1 MIQDGFILVD
11 KPEGWTSFKTDRF
24 IGKLLGTRKVG
35 HLGTLDPFATGL
47 LPVFVGKGLK
57 FLRFCEG
64 FDKGYS
70 CKCVFGAT
78 TDTMDKTGEFVTENY
93 PSSDDI
99 AALENSNYEV
109 IRSAMEKVKA
119 TKEQLPP
126 AYSAKKIDGVKAYE
140 LARKGELPDL
150 KPAKVNIYSLD
161 ITNIEKRDKGLAV
174 DFDCMC
180 SKGTYIRT
188 ICSDLGDITGY
199 GAYAEELR
207 RTVNGQFS
215 VKDAFTPEE
224 LEKMAEDG
232 DFSFVRDASE
242 TISFLPEIKLDG
254 KQTKDIK
261 FGRKI
266 AFPGPVDHEVSD
278 ENRVYYRATSE
289 GSLIAVVFPAMEN
302 GRLTMRIER
311 LYAHD

>member
-24 IGKLLGTRKVG
+24 VGKLLGTRKVG

-57 FLRFCEG
+57 YLRFCEG

-70 CKCVFGAT
+70 CKCIFGAT
-78 TDTMDKTGEFVTENY
+78 TDTMDKTGEFTSENY
-93 PSSDDI
+93 PSSE
-99 AALENSNYEV
+99 ALDQLEKSDYKL
-109 IRSAMEKVKA
+109 IRDAFAKVKN

-140 LARKGELPDL
+140 LARKGEMPDL
-150 KPAKVNIYSLD
+150 KPAKIDIYSLD
-161 ITNIEKRDKGLAV
+161 ITNIEKREKGLAA
-174 DFDCMC
+174 DFDCLC

-188 ICSDLGDITGY
+188 ICSDLGEITGF
-199 GAYAEELR
+199 GAYAESLR
-207 RTVNGQFS
+207 RTVNGQFN
-215 VKDAFTPEE
+215 VKDAYTPEE
-224 LEKMAEDG
+224 LEKMTSAG

-242 TISFLPEIKLDG
+242 TISFLPEIKLDP

-266 AFPGPVDHEVSD
+266 AFPIDVVLNGD
-278 ENRVYYRATSE
+278 ERIYYRATSE
-289 GSLIAVVFPAMEN
+289 DKLIAVVFPAIEN
-302 GRLTMRIER
+302 GVLTMRIER
-311 LYAHD
+311 LFAHD

>member
-24 IGKLLGTRKVG
+24 VGRLLGTRKVG

-47 LPVFVGKGLK
+47 LPVFAGKGLK

-70 CKCVFGAT
+70 CRCVFGAA
-78 TDTMDKTGEFVTENY
+78 TDTMDKTGEILSENY
-93 PSSDDI
+93 PSADVLEELEKSDY
-99 AALENSNYEV
+99 AL
-109 IRSAMEKVKA
+109 IRSAALKVKE

-140 LARKGELPDL
+140 LARKGEMPDL
-150 KPAKVNIYSLD
+150 KPSPVTIYSLD
-161 ITNIEKRDKGLAV
+161 ITDITKRDKGLAI

-188 ICSDLGDITGY
+188 ICSDLGDITGF
-199 GAYAEELR
+199 GAYAESLR
-207 RTVNGQFS
+207 RTVNGQFN
-215 VKDAFTPEE
+215 VKDAYTPDE
-224 LEKMAEDG
+224 LEKMAEAG

-242 TISFLPEIKLDG
+242 TISFLPEIKLDP

-266 AFPGPVDHEVSD
+266 AFPIDVKPEGGE
-278 ENRVYYRATSE
+278 RIYYRATNE
-289 GSLIAVVFPAMEN
+289 DKLIAVVFPQEEN
-302 GRLTMRIER
+302 GDLVMRIER

>member
-24 IGKLLGTRKVG
+24 VGRLLGTRKVG

-47 LPVFVGKGLK
+47 LPVFAGKGLK

-70 CKCVFGAT
+70 CRCVFGAA
-78 TDTMDKTGEFVTENY
+78 TDTMDKTGEIISENY
-93 PSSDDI
+93 PSADVLEELEKTDY
-99 AALENSNYEV
+99 AL
-109 IRSAMEKVKA
+109 IRSAALKVKE

-126 AYSAKKIDGVKAYE
+126 AYSAKKINGVKAYE
-140 LARKGELPDL
+140 LARKGEMPDL
-150 KPAKVNIYSLD
+150 KPSPVTIYSLD
-161 ITNIEKRDKGLAV
+161 ITDIMKRDKGLAI

-188 ICSDLGDITGY
+188 ICSDLGDITGF
-199 GAYAEELR
+199 GAYAESLR
-207 RTVNGQFS
+207 RTVNGQFN
-215 VKDAFTPEE
+215 VKDAYTPDE
-224 LEKMAEDG
+224 LEKMAEAG

-242 TISFLPEIKLDG
+242 TISFLPEIKLDP

-261 FGRKI
+261 FGRRDRPEGEERI
-266 AFPGPVDHEVSD
+266 
-278 ENRVYYRATSE
+278 YYRATNE
-289 GSLIAVVFPAMEN
+289 DKLIAVVFPQEEN
-302 GRLTMRIER
+302 GDLVMRIER
-311 LYAHD
+311 LYAHDYNLQYIQP

>member
-24 IGKLLGTRKVG
+24 VGGLLGTRKVG

-70 CKCVFGAT
+70 CRCIFGAR
-78 TDTMDKTGEFVTENY
+78 TDSMDKTGDFISENY
-93 PSSDDI
+93 PTESDLDEL
-99 AALENSNYEV
+99 ARTDYKTVRDAFL
-109 IRSAMEKVKA
+109 KVKA
-119 TKEQLPP
+119 IKEQLPP
-126 AYSAKKIDGVKAYE
+126 AYSAKKIDGKKAYE

-150 KPAKVNIYSLD
+150 KPAPVTIYSLD
-161 ITNIEKRDKGLAV
+161 ITNIEIPEKGLAV
-174 DFDCMC
+174 DFDCLC

-199 GAYAEELR
+199 GAYAESLR
-207 RTVNGQFS
+207 RTINGQFS
-215 VKDAFTPEE
+215 VKDAFTPDE
-224 LEKMAEDG
+224 LQKMVEAG
-232 DFSFVRDASE
+232 DLSFVRDASE
-242 TISFLPEIKLDG
+242 TITFLPEIKLDA
-254 KQTKDIK
+254 KQTKDIM

-266 AFPGPVDHEVSD
+266 AFPFDVKTEGE
-278 ENRVYYRATSE
+278 ERIYYRATSE
-289 GSLIAVVFPAMEN
+289 GKLIAVVFPAVEK
-302 GRLTMRIER
+302 GELVMRIER

>member
-24 IGKLLGTRKVG
+24 VGRLLGTRKVG

-70 CKCVFGAT
+70 CRCIFGAR
-78 TDTMDKTGEFVTENY
+78 TDSMDKTGEFISENY
-93 PSSDDI
+93 PTESDLDEL
-99 AALENSNYEV
+99 ARTDYKTVRDAFL
-109 IRSAMEKVKA
+109 KVKA
-119 TKEQLPP
+119 IKEQLPP
-126 AYSAKKIDGVKAYE
+126 AYSAKKIDGKKAYE

-150 KPAKVNIYSLD
+150 KPAPVTIYSLD
-161 ITNIEKRDKGLAV
+161 ITNIEVPEKGLAV
-174 DFDCMC
+174 DFDCLC

-199 GAYAEELR
+199 GAYAESLR
-207 RTVNGQFS
+207 RTINGQFS
-215 VKDAFTPEE
+215 VKDAFTPDE
-224 LEKMAEDG
+224 LQKMVEAG

-242 TISFLPEIKLDG
+242 TITFLPEIKLDA
-254 KQTKDIK
+254 KQTKDIM

-266 AFPGPVDHEVSD
+266 AFPFDVKTKGD
-278 ENRVYYRATSE
+278 ERIYYRATSE
-289 GSLIAVVFPAMEN
+289 DKLIAVVFPAVEK
-302 GRLTMRIER
+302 GELVMRIER

>member
-24 IGKLLGTRKVG
+24 VGKLLGTRKVG

-47 LPVFVGKGLK
+47 LPVFAGKGLK
-57 FLRFCEG
+57 YLRFCEG

-70 CKCVFGAT
+70 CKCVFGAE
-78 TDTMDKTGEFVTENY
+78 TDTMDKTGEITSENY
-93 PSSDDI
+93 PSPE
-99 AALENSNYEV
+99 ALEQLEKSDYKL
-109 IRSAMEKVKA
+109 IRDAVLKVKE

-140 LARKGELPDL
+140 LARKGEMPDL
-150 KPAKVNIYSLD
+150 KPAKITIYSLD
-161 ITNIEKRDKGLAV
+161 ITDIEKREKGLAI
-174 DFDCMC
+174 DFDCLC

-188 ICSDLGDITGY
+188 ICSDLGSNTGY
-199 GAYAEELR
+199 GAYAEALR
-207 RTVNGQFS
+207 RTVNGQFN
-215 VKDAFTPEE
+215 VKDAYTPEM
-224 LEKMAEDG
+224 LEKMAEAG

-242 TISFLPEIKLDG
+242 TVSFLPEIKLDQ

-266 AFPGPVDHEVSD
+266 EFPIDVKLNGD
-278 ENRVYYRATSE
+278 ERIYYRATSE
-289 GSLIAVVFPAMEN
+289 DKLIAVVFPAMEN
-302 GRLTMRIER
+302 GILTMRIER
-311 LYAHD
+311 LFAHD

>member
-24 IGKLLGTRKVG
+24 VGKLLGTRKVG

-70 CKCVFGAT
+70 CKCIFGAT
-78 TDTMDKTGEFVTENY
+78 TDTMDKTGEFTSENY
-93 PSSDDI
+93 PSEAVLAELADTDY
-99 AALENSNYEV
+99 AA
-109 IRSAMEKVKA
+109 IREAILKVKN

-140 LARKGELPDL
+140 LARKGEMPDL
-150 KPAKVNIYSLD
+150 KPASVTIYKLD
-161 ITNIEKRDKGLAV
+161 ITDISRPEKGLAI
-174 DFDCMC
+174 DFDCEC

-188 ICSDLGDITGY
+188 ICSDLGDITGF
-199 GAYAEELR
+199 GAYADSLR
-207 RTVNGQFS
+207 RTINGQFS
-215 VKDAFTPEE
+215 VKDAYTPEQ
-224 LEKMAEDG
+224 LEKMVSEG
-232 DFSFVRDASE
+232 NFSFVRDASE
-242 TISFLPEIKLDG
+242 TISFLPEIKLDP
-254 KQTKDIK
+254 KQAKDIK

-266 AFPGPVDHEVSD
+266 AFPFEVEIEGD
-278 ENRVYYRATSE
+278 ERIYYRATFE
-289 GSLIAVVFPAMEN
+289 DSLIAVVFPSVEN
-302 GRLTMRIER
+302 GELIMRIER

>member
-24 IGKLLGTRKVG
+24 VGKLLGTRKVG

-70 CKCVFGAT
+70 CRCIFGAT
-78 TDTMDKTGEFVTENY
+78 TDTMDKTGVITSENY
-93 PSSDDI
+93 PSGPDI
-99 AALENSNYEV
+99 DLLEKSGYEPVVSAAL
-109 IRSAMEKVKA
+109 KVRE

-126 AYSAKKIDGVKAYE
+126 AYSAKKIDGKKAYE
-140 LARKGELPDL
+140 LARKGEMPEL
-150 KPAKVNIYSLD
+150 KPAPVTIYSLD
-161 ITNIEKRDKGLAV
+161 ITGVSKLDKGFAV

-188 ICSDLGDITGY
+188 ICSDLGSITGY
-199 GAYAEELR
+199 GAYAESLR
-207 RTVNGQFS
+207 RTVNGQFN
-215 VKDAFTPEE
+215 VKDAYTPEQ
-224 LEKMAEDG
+224 LEKMAQDG
-232 DFSFVRDASE
+232 DFSFVRDAAE
-242 TISFLPEIKLDG
+242 TVSFLPEIKLDA
-254 KQTKDIK
+254 KQAKDIR

-266 AFPGPVDHEVSD
+266 AFPAAVDHDVTD
-278 ENRVYYRATSE
+278 GNRVYYRATSE
-289 GSLIAVVFPAMEN
+289 GELIAVVFPAMEN
-302 GRLTMRIER
+302 GTMTMRIER

>member
-24 IGKLLGTRKVG
+24 VGGLLGTRKVG

-70 CKCVFGAT
+70 CKCIFGAR
-78 TDTMDKTGEFVTENY
+78 TDTMDKTGEFISENY
-93 PSSDDI
+93 PSASD
-99 AALENSNYEV
+99 LEELANSDYK
-109 IRSAMEKVKA
+109 ILRDAFLKVKA

-126 AYSAKKIDGVKAYE
+126 AYSAKKIDGKKAYE
-140 LARKGELPDL
+140 LARKGEMPDL
-150 KPAKVNIYSLD
+150 KPAPVTIYSLD
-161 ITNIEKRDKGLAV
+161 ITNIDVPGKGLAV
-174 DFDCMC
+174 DFDCLC

-199 GAYAEELR
+199 GAYADSLR
-207 RTVNGQFS
+207 RTINGQFN
-215 VKDAFTPEE
+215 VKDAYTPDELQKMVEE
-224 LEKMAEDG
+224 G
-232 DFSFVRDASE
+232 DFSFVRDAAE
-242 TISFLPEIKLDG
+242 TITFLPEIKLDA

-266 AFPGPVDHEVSD
+266 AFPFDVDLD
-278 ENRVYYRATSE
+278 GDDRIYYRATFE
-289 GSLIAVVFPAMEN
+289 DNLIAVVFPAKEKDE
-302 GRLTMRIER
+302 LVMRIER

>member
-1 MIQDGFILVD
+1 M
-11 KPEGWTSFKTDRF
+11 TSVKTDRF
-24 IGKLLGTRKVG
+24 VGRLLGTRKVG

-70 CKCVFGAT
+70 CRCIFGAE
-78 TDTMDKTGEFVTENY
+78 TDTMDKTGEITSENY
-93 PSSDDI
+93 PSADVLEQLEKSD
-99 AALENSNYEV
+99 YKQ
-109 IRSAMEKVKA
+109 IRDAFAKVKA

-140 LARKGELPDL
+140 LARKGETPDL
-150 KPAKVNIYSLD
+150 KPAPVTIYSLD
-161 ITNIEKRDKGLAV
+161 ITNIEKPEKGLAI
-174 DFDCMC
+174 DFDCLC

-188 ICSDLGDITGY
+188 ICSDLGEITGY
-199 GAYAEELR
+199 GAYAETLR
-207 RTVNGQFS
+207 RTVNGQFN
-215 VKDAFTPEE
+215 VKDAYTPDE
-224 LEKMAEDG
+224 LEKMAQAG

-242 TISFLPEIKLDG
+242 TISFLPEIKLDP

-266 AFPGPVDHEVSD
+266 AFPVDVDLEGD
-278 ENRVYYRATSE
+278 ERIYYRATSE
-289 GSLIAVVFPAMEN
+289 DKLIAVVFPAMEN
-302 GRLTMRIER
+302 GTLTMRIER

>member
-24 IGKLLGTRKVG
+24 VGKLLGTRKVG

-70 CKCVFGAT
+70 CKCIFGAT
-78 TDTMDKTGEFVTENY
+78 TDTMDKTGEFTSENY
-93 PSSDDI
+93 PSEAVLAELADTDY
-99 AALENSNYEV
+99 AA
-109 IRSAMEKVKA
+109 IREAVLKVKN

-140 LARKGELPDL
+140 LARKGEMPDL
-150 KPAKVNIYSLD
+150 KPASVTIYKLD
-161 ITNIEKRDKGLAV
+161 ITDISRPEKGLAI
-174 DFDCMC
+174 DFDCEC

-188 ICSDLGDITGY
+188 ICSDLGDITGF
-199 GAYAEELR
+199 GAYADSLR
-207 RTVNGQFS
+207 RTINGQFS
-215 VKDAFTPEE
+215 VKDAYTPEQ
-224 LEKMAEDG
+224 LEKMVSEG
-232 DFSFVRDASE
+232 NFSFVRDASE
-242 TISFLPEIKLDG
+242 TISFLPEIKLDP
-254 KQTKDIK
+254 KQAKDIK

-266 AFPGPVDHEVSD
+266 AFPFEVEIEGD
-278 ENRVYYRATSE
+278 ERIYYRATFE
-289 GSLIAVVFPAMEN
+289 DSLIAVVFPSVEN
-302 GRLTMRIER
+302 GELIMRIER

>member
-24 IGKLLGTRKVG
+24 IGKILGTRKVG

-47 LPVFVGKGLK
+47 LPVFAGRGLK

-70 CKCVFGAT
+70 CRCIFGAR
-78 TDTMDKTGEFVTENY
+78 TDTMDKTGGIISENY
-93 PSSDDI
+93 PSVSDMAGLSDSDY
-99 AALENSNYEV
+99 AVVREAF
-109 IRSAMEKVKA
+109 AKVKDS
-119 TKEQLPP
+119 KEQLPP
-126 AYSAKKIDGVKAYE
+126 AYSAKKIDGMKAYE

-150 KPAKVNIYSLD
+150 KPVPVKIYSLD
-161 ITNIEKRDKGLAV
+161 INGITDLAKGFAV

-199 GAYAEELR
+199 GAYAGSLR

-215 VKDAFTPEE
+215 VRDAYTPEQI
-224 LEKMAEDG
+224 EKMALEG

-242 TISFLPEIKLDG
+242 TISFLPEITLDG
-254 KQTKDIK
+254 RQARDIK

-266 AFPGPVDHEVSD
+266 AFPIPLPVEPD
-278 ENRVYYRATSE
+278 EKDRVYYRATYD
-289 GSLIAVVFPAMEN
+289 GQLIAVVYPAMEN
-302 GRLTMRIER
+302 GVLTMRIER
-311 LYAHD
+311 LFAHD

>member
-24 IGKLLGTRKVG
+24 VGKLLGTRKVG

-70 CKCVFGAT
+70 CKCIFGAT
-78 TDTMDKTGEFVTENY
+78 TDTMDKTGEFTSENY
-93 PSSDDI
+93 PSEDVLAELSNTDY
-99 AALENSNYEV
+99 AA
-109 IRSAMEKVKA
+109 IREAVLKVKN

-140 LARKGELPDL
+140 LARKGEMPDL
-150 KPAKVNIYSLD
+150 KPASVTIYKLD
-161 ITNIEKRDKGLAV
+161 ITDISRPEKGLAI
-174 DFDCMC
+174 DFDCEC

-188 ICSDLGDITGY
+188 ICSDLGDITGF
-199 GAYAEELR
+199 GAYADSLR
-207 RTVNGQFS
+207 RTINGQFS
-215 VKDAFTPEE
+215 VKDAYTPEQ
-224 LEKMAEDG
+224 LEKMASEG

-242 TISFLPEIKLDG
+242 TISFLPEIKLDP
-254 KQTKDIK
+254 KQAKDIK

-266 AFPGPVDHEVSD
+266 AFPFEVEIEGD
-278 ENRVYYRATSE
+278 ERIYYRATFE
-289 GSLIAVVFPAMEN
+289 DSLIAVVFPSVEN
-302 GRLTMRIER
+302 GELIMRIER

>member
-24 IGKLLGTRKVG
+24 VGGLLGTRKVG

-70 CKCVFGAT
+70 CKCIFGAR
-78 TDTMDKTGEFVTENY
+78 TDSMDKTGEFISENY
-93 PSSDDI
+93 PSASDLDEL
-99 AALENSNYEV
+99 ARTDYKT
-109 IRSAMEKVKA
+109 IRDAFLKVKA
-119 TKEQLPP
+119 IKEQLPP
-126 AYSAKKIDGVKAYE
+126 AYSAKKIDGKKAYE
-140 LARKGELPDL
+140 LARKGEIPDL
-150 KPAKVNIYSLD
+150 KPAPVTIYSLD
-161 ITNIEKRDKGLAV
+161 ITNIDVPEKGLAV
-174 DFDCMC
+174 DFDCLC

-199 GAYAEELR
+199 GAYAESLR
-207 RTVNGQFS
+207 RTVNGQFN
-215 VKDAFTPEE
+215 VNDAFTPEE
-224 LEKMAEDG
+224 LQKMVEAG

-242 TISFLPEIKLDG
+242 TITFLPEIKLDA

-266 AFPGPVDHEVSD
+266 AFPLDVKLEGE
-278 ENRVYYRATSE
+278 ERIYYRATSE
-289 GSLIAVVFPAMEN
+289 DKLIAVVFPAVEK
-302 GRLTMRIER
+302 GELVMRIER

>member
-24 IGKLLGTRKVG
+24 VGKLLGTRKVG

-47 LPVFVGKGLK
+47 LPVFAGKGLK
-57 FLRFCEG
+57 YLRFCEG

-70 CKCVFGAT
+70 CKCVFGAE
-78 TDTMDKTGEFVTENY
+78 TDTMDKTGEITSENY
-93 PSSDDI
+93 PSPE
-99 AALENSNYEV
+99 ALERLEKSDYKL
-109 IRSAMEKVKA
+109 IRDAVLKVKE

-140 LARKGELPDL
+140 LARKGKMPDL
-150 KPAKVNIYSLD
+150 KPAKITIYSLD
-161 ITNIEKRDKGLAV
+161 ITDIEKHEKGLAI
-174 DFDCMC
+174 DFDCLC

-188 ICSDLGDITGY
+188 ICSDLGSITGY
-199 GAYAEELR
+199 GAYAEALK
-207 RTVNGQFS
+207 RTVNGQFN
-215 VKDAFTPEE
+215 VKDAYTPEM
-224 LEKMAEDG
+224 LEKMAEAG

-242 TISFLPEIKLDG
+242 TVSFLPEIKLDQ

-266 AFPGPVDHEVSD
+266 DFPIDVKLNGD
-278 ENRVYYRATSE
+278 ERIYYRATSE
-289 GSLIAVVFPAMEN
+289 DKLIAVVFPAMET
-302 GRLTMRIER
+302 GILTMRIER
-311 LYAHD
+311 LFAHD

>member
-24 IGKLLGTRKVG
+24 VGGLLGTRKVG

-70 CKCVFGAT
+70 CKCIFGAR
-78 TDTMDKTGEFVTENY
+78 TDSMDKTGEFISENY
-93 PSSDDI
+93 PTESDLDELSRTDYKTVRD
-99 AALENSNYEV
+99 AFL
-109 IRSAMEKVKA
+109 KVKA
-119 TKEQLPP
+119 IKEQLPP
-126 AYSAKKIDGVKAYE
+126 AYSAKKIDGKKAYE

-150 KPAKVNIYSLD
+150 KPAPVTIYSLD
-161 ITNIEKRDKGLAV
+161 ITNIEVPEKGLAV
-174 DFDCMC
+174 DFDCLC

-199 GAYAEELR
+199 GAYAESLR
-207 RTVNGQFS
+207 RTINCQFS
-215 VKDAFTPEE
+215 VKDAFTPDE
-224 LEKMAEDG
+224 LQKMVEAG

-242 TISFLPEIKLDG
+242 TITFLPEIKLDA
-254 KQTKDIK
+254 KQTKDIM

-266 AFPGPVDHEVSD
+266 AFPFDAKPED
-278 ENRVYYRATSE
+278 EERIYYRATSE
-289 GSLIAVVFPAMEN
+289 GKLIAVVFPAVEK
-302 GRLTMRIER
+302 GELIMRIER

>member
-24 IGKLLGTRKVG
+24 VGGLLGTRKVG

-70 CKCVFGAT
+70 CRCIFGAR
-78 TDTMDKTGEFVTENY
+78 TDSMDKTGEFISENY
-93 PSSDDI
+93 PTESDLDEL
-99 AALENSNYEV
+99 ARTDYKTVRDAFL
-109 IRSAMEKVKA
+109 KVKA
-119 TKEQLPP
+119 IKEQLPP
-126 AYSAKKIDGVKAYE
+126 AYSAKKIDGKKAYE

-150 KPAKVNIYSLD
+150 KPAPVTIYSLD
-161 ITNIEKRDKGLAV
+161 ITNIEVPEKGLAV
-174 DFDCMC
+174 DFDCLC

-199 GAYAEELR
+199 GAYAESLR
-207 RTVNGQFS
+207 RTINGQFS
-215 VKDAFTPEE
+215 VKDAFTPDE
-224 LEKMAEDG
+224 LQKMVEAG

-242 TISFLPEIKLDG
+242 TITFLPEIKLDA
-254 KQTKDIK
+254 KQTKDIM

-266 AFPGPVDHEVSD
+266 AFPFDVKTEGE
-278 ENRVYYRATSE
+278 ERIYYRATSE
-289 GSLIAVVFPAMEN
+289 GKLIAVVFPAFEK
-302 GRLTMRIER
+302 GELVMRIER

>member
-24 IGKLLGTRKVG
+24 VGKLLGTRKVG

-70 CKCVFGAT
+70 CKCIFGAS
-78 TDTMDKTGEFVTENY
+78 TDTMDKTGEIISENY
-93 PSSDDI
+93 PSESD
-99 AALENSNYEV
+99 LEQLEKTDYKV
-109 IRSAMEKVKA
+109 IRDAFTKVKNI
-119 TKEQLPP
+119 KEQLPP
-126 AYSAKKIDGVKAYE
+126 AYSAKKIDGKKAYE
-140 LARKGELPDL
+140 LARKGEMPDL
-150 KPAKVNIYSLD
+150 KPAPVTIYSLD
-161 ITNIEKRDKGLAV
+161 IQTIVKADKGLAV

-188 ICSDLGDITGY
+188 ICSDLGEVSGF
-199 GAYAEELR
+199 GAYADSLR
-207 RTVNGQFS
+207 RTVNGQFN
-215 VKDAFTPEE
+215 VKDAYTPDE
-224 LEKMAEDG
+224 LEKMVQDG

-242 TISFLPEIKLDG
+242 TISFLPEIKLNA
-254 KQTKDIK
+254 KQTRDIK

-266 AFPGPVDHEVSD
+266 GFPEDVKCEFSD
-278 ENRVYYRATSE
+278 DDRVYYRATSE
-289 GSLIAVVFPAMEN
+289 GELIAVVFPSMEN
-302 GRLTMRIER
+302 NVLTMRIER

>member
-24 IGKLLGTRKVG
+24 VGNLLGTRKVG

-70 CKCVFGAT
+70 CKCIFGAK
-78 TDTMDKTGEFVTENY
+78 TDTMDKTGDIISENY
-93 PSSDDI
+93 PSEEELSE
-99 AALENSNYEV
+99 LEKTDYRI
-109 IRSAMEKVKA
+109 IRDAIEKVRN

-126 AYSAKKIDGVKAYE
+126 AYSAKKIDGRKAYE
-140 LARKGELPDL
+140 LARKGEMPDL
-150 KPAKVNIYSLD
+150 KPVPVNVYSLD
-161 ITNIEKRDKGLAV
+161 ITDISKPEKGLAV
-174 DFDCMC
+174 DFDCLC

-188 ICSDLGDITGY
+188 ICSDLGDFTGY
-199 GAYAEELR
+199 GAYADSLR
-207 RTVNGQFS
+207 RTVNGQFN

-224 LEKMAEDG
+224 LQKMADEG

-242 TISFLPEIKLDG
+242 TISFLPEIKLDP
-254 KQTKDIK
+254 KQAKDIG

-266 AFPGPVDHEVSD
+266 AFTVPSKDPGDD
-278 ENRVYYRATSE
+278 RIYYRATFE
-289 GSLIAVVFPAMEN
+289 GRLIAVVYPALEN
-302 GRLTMRIER
+302 GTLLMRIER

>member
-24 IGKLLGTRKVG
+24 VGKLLGTRKVG

-47 LPVFVGKGLK
+47 LPVFAGKGLK

-70 CKCVFGAT
+70 CRCIFGAR
-78 TDTMDKTGEFVTENY
+78 TDSMDKTGEVISENY
-93 PSSDDI
+93 PSDTELTEL
-99 AALENSNYEV
+99 AANDYISV
-109 IRSAMEKVKA
+109 RDAFAKVRD

-126 AYSAKKIDGVKAYE
+126 AYSAKKIDGKKAYE
-140 LARKGELPDL
+140 LARKGEMPDL
-150 KPAKVNIYSLD
+150 KPVPVTIYSLD
-161 ITNIEKRDKGLAV
+161 ITGIGELDKGFYA
-174 DFDCMC
+174 DFDCLC

-199 GAYAEELR
+199 GAYAWSLR
-207 RTVNGQFS
+207 RTVNGQFR
-215 VKDAFTPEE
+215 VKDAYTPEQ
-224 LEKMAEDG
+224 LEKMAAEG
-232 DFSFVRDASE
+232 DFSFVRDAAE
-242 TISFLPEIKLDG
+242 TISFLPEIRLDA
-254 KQTKDIK
+254 KQAKDIG

-266 AFPGPVDHEVSD
+266 VFPAQAESISD
-278 ENRVYYRATSE
+278 DEERIYYRATHE
-289 GSLIAVVFPAMEN
+289 GKLIAVVFPALEN
-302 GRLTMRIER
+302 GVLTMRIER

>member
-24 IGKLLGTRKVG
+24 VGKLLGTRKVG

-70 CKCVFGAT
+70 CRCIFGAT
-78 TDTMDKTGEFVTENY
+78 TDTMDKTGVITSENY
-93 PSSDDI
+93 PTAHDI
-99 AALENSNYEV
+99 LELENTQY
-109 IRSAMEKVKA
+109 RAFADAFRKVEQ

-126 AYSAKKIDGVKAYE
+126 AYSAKKIDGVKAYD
-140 LARKGELPDL
+140 LARKGETPDL
-150 KPAKVNIYSLD
+150 KPVPVNIYSL
-161 ITNIEKRDKGLAV
+161 NIKNCEVLDKGIAY
-174 DFDCMC
+174 DFDCLC

-188 ICSDLGDITGY
+188 ICYDLGKITGF
-199 GAYAEELR
+199 GAYAESLR
-207 RTVNGQFS
+207 RTINGQFN
-215 VKDAFTPEE
+215 VKDAYTPDE
-224 LEKMAEDG
+224 LEKMVQTG
-232 DFSFVRDASE
+232 DFSFVRDAAE
-242 TISFLPEIKLDG
+242 TISFLPEIKLDA
-254 KQTKDIK
+254 KQAKDIK

-266 AFPGPVDHEVSD
+266 AFPIPVDHEISD

-289 GSLIAVVFPAMEN
+289 GDLIAVVFPAMEN
-302 GRLTMRIER
+302 GSVIMRIER

>member
-24 IGKLLGTRKVG
+24 VGGLLGTRKVG

-70 CKCVFGAT
+70 CRCIFGAR
-78 TDTMDKTGEFVTENY
+78 TDSMDKTGEFISENY
-93 PSSDDI
+93 PTESDLDELSRTDYKTVRD
-99 AALENSNYEV
+99 AFL
-109 IRSAMEKVKA
+109 KVKA
-119 TKEQLPP
+119 IKEQLPP
-126 AYSAKKIDGVKAYE
+126 AYSAKKIDGKKAYE

-150 KPAKVNIYSLD
+150 KPAPVSIYSLD
-161 ITNIEKRDKGLAV
+161 ITNIEVPEKGLAV
-174 DFDCMC
+174 DFDCLC

-199 GAYAEELR
+199 GAYAESLR
-207 RTVNGQFS
+207 RTINGQFS
-215 VKDAFTPEE
+215 VKDAFTPDE
-224 LEKMAEDG
+224 LQKMVEAG

-242 TISFLPEIKLDG
+242 TITFLPEIKLDA
-254 KQTKDIK
+254 KQTKDIM

-266 AFPGPVDHEVSD
+266 AFPFDAKPED
-278 ENRVYYRATSE
+278 EERIYYRATSE
-289 GSLIAVVFPAMEN
+289 GKLIAVVFPAVEKDE
-302 GRLTMRIER
+302 LIMRIER

>member
-24 IGKLLGTRKVG
+24 VGGILGTRKVG

-70 CKCVFGAT
+70 CRCIFGAR
-78 TDTMDKTGEFVTENY
+78 TDSMDKTGEFISENY
-93 PSSDDI
+93 PTESDLDELSRTDYKKVRD
-99 AALENSNYEV
+99 AFL
-109 IRSAMEKVKA
+109 KVKA
-119 TKEQLPP
+119 IKDQLPP
-126 AYSAKKIDGVKAYE
+126 AYSAKKIDGKKAYE

-150 KPAKVNIYSLD
+150 KPAPVTIYSLD
-161 ITNIEKRDKGLAV
+161 ITNIEVPEKGLAV
-174 DFDCMC
+174 DFDCLC

-199 GAYAEELR
+199 GAYAESLR
-207 RTVNGQFS
+207 RTVNGQFN
-215 VKDAFTPEE
+215 VKDAFTPDE
-224 LEKMAEDG
+224 LQKMVEAG

-242 TISFLPEIKLDG
+242 TITFLPEIKLDA
-254 KQTKDIK
+254 KQTKDIM

-266 AFPGPVDHEVSD
+266 AFPFDAKPED
-278 ENRVYYRATSE
+278 EERIYYRATSE
-289 GSLIAVVFPAMEN
+289 GKLIAVVFPAVEK
-302 GRLTMRIER
+302 GELVMRIER

>member
-24 IGKLLGTRKVG
+24 VGKLLGTRKVG

-57 FLRFCEG
+57 YLRFCEG

-70 CKCVFGAT
+70 CKCIFGAT
-78 TDTMDKTGEFVTENY
+78 TDTMDKTGDKKSENY
-93 PSSDDI
+93 PSPDVISELEKTDYELI
-99 AALENSNYEV
+99 RNAA
-109 IRSAMEKVKA
+109 EKVKA
-119 TKEQLPP
+119 TTEQLPP

-140 LARKGELPDL
+140 LARKGEMPDL
-150 KPAKVNIYSLD
+150 KPASITIYSLD
-161 ITNIEKRDKGLAV
+161 ITDISKWEKGIAV

-188 ICSDLGDITGY
+188 ICSDLGDITGF
-199 GAYAEELR
+199 GAYADSLR
-207 RTVNGQFS
+207 RTVNGQFN
-215 VKDAFTPEE
+215 VKDAYTPEQ
-224 LEKMAEDG
+224 LENMVAEE

-242 TISFLPEIKLDG
+242 TVSFLPEIKLDE
-254 KQTKDIK
+254 KQTRDIK

-266 AFPGPVDHEVSD
+266 AFPIAVDHEISD

-289 GSLIAVVFPAMEN
+289 GELIAVVFPAMEK
-302 GRLTMRIER
+302 GQLTMRIER

>member
-1 MIQDGFILVD
+1 MINDGFILVD

-24 IGKLLGTRKVG
+24 VGGLLGTRKVG

-70 CKCVFGAT
+70 CKCIFGAR
-78 TDTMDKTGEFVTENY
+78 TDSMDKTGEFVSENY
-93 PSSDDI
+93 PTESDLDELSRTDYKTVRD
-99 AALENSNYEV
+99 AFL
-109 IRSAMEKVKA
+109 KVKA
-119 TKEQLPP
+119 IKEQLPP
-126 AYSAKKIDGVKAYE
+126 AYSAKKIDGKKAYE

-150 KPAKVNIYSLD
+150 KPAPVTIYSLD
-161 ITNIEKRDKGLAV
+161 ITNIEIPEKGLAV
-174 DFDCMC
+174 DFDCLC

-199 GAYAEELR
+199 GAYAESLR
-207 RTVNGQFS
+207 RTINGQFS
-215 VKDAFTPEE
+215 VKDAFTPDE
-224 LEKMAEDG
+224 LQKMVEAG

-242 TISFLPEIKLDG
+242 TITFLPEKKLDA
-254 KQTKDIK
+254 KQTKDIM

-266 AFPGPVDHEVSD
+266 AFPFDAKPED
-278 ENRVYYRATSE
+278 EERIYYRATSE
-289 GSLIAVVFPAMEN
+289 GKLIAVVFPAVEK
-302 GRLTMRIER
+302 GELIMRIER

>member
-24 IGKLLGTRKVG
+24 VGKLLGTRKVG

-70 CKCVFGAT
+70 CRCVFGAT
-78 TDTMDKTGEFVTENY
+78 TDTMDKTGEFLTENY
-93 PSSDDI
+93 PSFDDLS
-99 AALENSNYEV
+99 ALENSNYEL

-140 LARKGELPDL
+140 LARKGEMPDL
-150 KPAKVNIYSLD
+150 KPAPVTIYSLD
-161 ITNIEKRDKGLAV
+161 ITNIEKRNKGLAV
-174 DFDCMC
+174 DFDCLC

-199 GAYAEELR
+199 GAYAETLR

-215 VKDAFTPEE
+215 VKDAFTPDE
-224 LEKMAEDG
+224 LEKMVMDG
-232 DFSFVRDASE
+232 DFSFVRDAAE
-242 TISFLPEIKLDG
+242 TISFLPEIKLDA

-266 AFPGPVDHEVSD
+266 AFPVPADHEVSD

-302 GRLTMRIER
+302 GQLTMRIER

>member
-24 IGKLLGTRKVG
+24 VGGLLGTRKVG

-70 CKCVFGAT
+70 CKCIFGAR
-78 TDTMDKTGEFVTENY
+78 TDSMDKTGEFISENY
-93 PSSDDI
+93 PTESDLDELSRTDYKTVRD
-99 AALENSNYEV
+99 AFL
-109 IRSAMEKVKA
+109 KVKA
-119 TKEQLPP
+119 IKEQLPP
-126 AYSAKKIDGVKAYE
+126 AYSAKKIDGKKAYE

-150 KPAKVNIYSLD
+150 KPVPVTIYSLD
-161 ITNIEKRDKGLAV
+161 ITNIEVPKKGLAV
-174 DFDCMC
+174 DFDCLC

-199 GAYAEELR
+199 GAYAESLR
-207 RTVNGQFS
+207 RTINGQFS
-215 VKDAFTPEE
+215 VKDAFTPDE
-224 LEKMAEDG
+224 LQKMVEAG

-242 TISFLPEIKLDG
+242 TITFLPEIKLDA
-254 KQTKDIK
+254 KQTKDIM

-266 AFPGPVDHEVSD
+266 AFPFDAKPED
-278 ENRVYYRATSE
+278 EERIYYRATSE
-289 GSLIAVVFPAMEN
+289 GKLIAVVFPAVEK
-302 GRLTMRIER
+302 GELVMRIER

>member
-24 IGKLLGTRKVG
+24 VGKLLGTRKVG

-70 CKCVFGAT
+70 CKCIFGAT
-78 TDTMDKTGEFVTENY
+78 TDTMDKTGEFTSENY
-93 PSSDDI
+93 PSEDVLAELANTDY
-99 AALENSNYEV
+99 AA
-109 IRSAMEKVKA
+109 IREAILKVKN

-140 LARKGELPDL
+140 LARKGEMPDL
-150 KPAKVNIYSLD
+150 KPASVTIYKLD
-161 ITNIEKRDKGLAV
+161 ITDISRPEKGLAI
-174 DFDCMC
+174 DFDCEC

-188 ICSDLGDITGY
+188 ICSDLGDITGF
-199 GAYAEELR
+199 GAYADSLR
-207 RTVNGQFS
+207 RTINGQFS
-215 VKDAFTPEE
+215 VKDAYTPEQ
-224 LEKMAEDG
+224 LEKMVSEG

-242 TISFLPEIKLDG
+242 TISFLPEIKLDP
-254 KQTKDIK
+254 KQAKDIK

-266 AFPGPVDHEVSD
+266 AFPFEVEIEGD
-278 ENRVYYRATSE
+278 ERIYYRTTFE
-289 GSLIAVVFPAMEN
+289 DSLIAVVFPSVEN
-302 GRLTMRIER
+302 GELIMRIER

>member
-24 IGKLLGTRKVG
+24 VGKLLGTRKVG

-78 TDTMDKTGEFVTENY
+78 TDTMDKTGEFLTENY

-99 AALENSNYEV
+99 AALENNNYDM

-140 LARKGELPDL
+140 LARKGEMPDL
-150 KPAKVNIYSLD
+150 KPAQVKIYSLD

-215 VKDAFTPEE
+215 VKDAYTPDE
-224 LEKMAEDG
+224 LEKMVQAE

-242 TISFLPEIKLDG
+242 TISFLPEIKLDA

-289 GSLIAVVFPAMEN
+289 GSLIAVVFPALEK
-302 GRLTMRIER
+302 GQLTMRIER

>member
-24 IGKLLGTRKVG
+24 VGGILGTRKVG

-70 CKCVFGAT
+70 CRCIFGAR
-78 TDTMDKTGEFVTENY
+78 TDSMDKTGEFVSENY
-93 PSSDDI
+93 PTESDLDELSRTDYKTVRD
-99 AALENSNYEV
+99 AFL
-109 IRSAMEKVKA
+109 KVKA
-119 TKEQLPP
+119 IKEQLPP
-126 AYSAKKIDGVKAYE
+126 AYSAKKIDGKKAYE
-140 LARKGELPDL
+140 LARKGELPNL
-150 KPAKVNIYSLD
+150 KPAPVTIYSLD
-161 ITNIEKRDKGLAV
+161 ITNIEVPEKGLAV
-174 DFDCMC
+174 DFDCLC

-199 GAYAEELR
+199 GAYAESLR
-207 RTVNGQFS
+207 RTVNGQFN
-215 VKDAFTPEE
+215 VKDAFTPDE
-224 LEKMAEDG
+224 LQKMVEAG

-242 TISFLPEIKLDG
+242 TITFLPEIKLDA
-254 KQTKDIK
+254 KQTKDIM

-266 AFPGPVDHEVSD
+266 AFPFDAKPED
-278 ENRVYYRATSE
+278 EERIYYRATSE
-289 GSLIAVVFPAMEN
+289 GKLIAVVFPAVEK
-302 GRLTMRIER
+302 GELVMRIER

>member
-24 IGKLLGTRKVG
+24 VGGILGTRKVG

-70 CKCVFGAT
+70 CRCIFGAR
-78 TDTMDKTGEFVTENY
+78 TDSMDKTGEFISENY
-93 PSSDDI
+93 PTESDLDELSRTDYKTVRD
-99 AALENSNYEV
+99 AFL
-109 IRSAMEKVKA
+109 KVKA
-119 TKEQLPP
+119 IKEQLPP
-126 AYSAKKIDGVKAYE
+126 AYSAKKIDGKKAYE

-150 KPAKVNIYSLD
+150 KPAPVTIYSLD
-161 ITNIEKRDKGLAV
+161 ITNIEVPEKGLAV
-174 DFDCMC
+174 DFDCLC

-199 GAYAEELR
+199 GAYAESLR
-207 RTVNGQFS
+207 RTINGQFS
-215 VKDAFTPEE
+215 VKDAFTPDE
-224 LEKMAEDG
+224 LQKMVEAG

-242 TISFLPEIKLDG
+242 TITFLPEIKLDA
-254 KQTKDIK
+254 KQTKDIM

-266 AFPGPVDHEVSD
+266 AFPFDVKTEGE
-278 ENRVYYRATSE
+278 ERIYYRATSE
-289 GSLIAVVFPAMEN
+289 GKLIAVVFPAVEK
-302 GRLTMRIER
+302 GELVMRIER

>member
-24 IGKLLGTRKVG
+24 VGGLLGTRKVG

-47 LPVFVGKGLK
+47 LPVFVGKGLT

-70 CKCVFGAT
+70 CRCIFGAR
-78 TDTMDKTGEFVTENY
+78 TDSMDKTGEFISENY
-93 PSSDDI
+93 PTESDLDELSRTDYKTVRD
-99 AALENSNYEV
+99 AFL
-109 IRSAMEKVKA
+109 KVKA
-119 TKEQLPP
+119 IKEQLPP
-126 AYSAKKIDGVKAYE
+126 AYSAKKIDGKKAYE

-150 KPAKVNIYSLD
+150 KPAPVSIYSLD
-161 ITNIEKRDKGLAV
+161 ITNIEVPEKGLAV
-174 DFDCMC
+174 DFDCLC

-199 GAYAEELR
+199 GAYAESLR
-207 RTVNGQFS
+207 RTINGQFS
-215 VKDAFTPEE
+215 VKDAFTPDE
-224 LEKMAEDG
+224 LQKMVEAG

-242 TISFLPEIKLDG
+242 TITFLPEIKLDA
-254 KQTKDIK
+254 KQTKDIM

-266 AFPGPVDHEVSD
+266 AFPFDAKPED
-278 ENRVYYRATSE
+278 EERIYYRATSE
-289 GSLIAVVFPAMEN
+289 GKLIAVVFPAVEKDE
-302 GRLTMRIER
+302 LIMRIER

>member
-11 KPEGWTSFKTDRF
+11 KPEGWTSFETDRF
-24 IGKLLGTRKVG
+24 VGKLLGTRKVG

-78 TDTMDKTGEFVTENY
+78 TDTMDKTGEFLTENY

-99 AALENSNYEV
+99 AALENSNYEL
-109 IRSAMEKVKA
+109 IRNAMEKVKA

-140 LARKGELPDL
+140 LARKGEMPDL
-150 KPAKVNIYSLD
+150 KPAPVTIYSLD

-199 GAYAEELR
+199 GAYAETLR

-224 LEKMAEDG
+224 LEKMVQDG

-242 TISFLPEIKLDG
+242 TISFLPEIKLDA

-266 AFPGPVDHEVSD
+266 AFPVPVEHAVSD

-302 GRLTMRIER
+302 GQLTMRIER